1 LTGFFVGAVA
11 AIPVAMVNAF
21 PPVVRFSGI
30 SFSYNVAYA
39 VFGGLTP
46 IFVSLMLKSNPDAPV
61 LYVGAL
67 CIVGALAGFAL
78 RRAPAAVV

>member
-1 LTGFFVGAVA
+1 VTGFFVGAVA

-46 IFVSLMLKSNPDAPV
+46 VVVSLLLKSNPAAPE
-61 LYVGAL
+61 LYVGVL

-78 RRAPAAVV
+78 RPAR